1 LAPCN
6 ASTAAASRTIF
17 KKWAEINPVHALQ
30 YAGRTP
36 PKPLV
41 GRWGAISA
49 CEAVIVAPPVAEAR
63 LVLQDCIGSRGKK
76 RDTTHAK
83 HGKKRKSATALGD
96 GSGNGDDLA
105 LQDDGAPQPV
115 EAVVEGTSN
124 HSFSIAMGRWARDT
138 VALLSSICFWWVVQ
152 VVHKCRGPLD
162 HLLHVLEA
170 KQKHATHEGS
180 TLATLVY
187 GKADE
192 ILCEFGALLN
202 FGAWQGIWGAI
213 PTSDHGKAHQ
223 IIITLVCSCA
233 ANYHK
238 RFVELLGTM
247 PYQILWLAFASPT
260 VVCQQRARVAKLI
273 LEEAAA
279 HDPEYNSA
287 RMIIDFKVDLQH
299 SASTGLC
306 STKLYTFAL
315 GVREQWCC
323 DTQAQERANS
333 IITCIS
339 RRSPNISLSLL
350 AGPTLSKH
358 QPRLAS
364 RLRSEGSP
372 GKKYST
378 TQFILLAA
386 LQFHLWCL

>member
-1 LAPCN
+1 MLSMLGPCN
-6 ASTAAASRTIF
+6 ASTAAASRTIY

-30 YAGRTP
+30 YARRTP

-49 CEAVIVAPPVAEAR
+49 CEAVIVAPPVGEAR
-63 LVLQDCIGSRGKK
+63 LVLQDCIGSRGTK

-83 HGKKRKSATALGD
+83 LGKKRKSATALGD
-96 GSGNGDDLA
+96 GSGNGDGLA
-105 LQDDGAPQPV
+105 LQADGAPQRA
-115 EAVVEGTSN
+115 EAVTEGTST
-124 HSFSIAMGRWARDT
+124 HSYSTVMGRWARDV
-138 VALLSSICFWWVVQ
+138 VALLSSTCFWWVVQ

-170 KQKHATHEGS
+170 KQKHAAHESS

-192 ILCEFGALLN
+192 ILCEFGALLD
-202 FGAWQGIWGAI
+202 FGAWQGIWEAI

-238 RFVELLGTM
+238 RFVELLGGM

-260 VVCQQRARVAKLI
+260 VVCERRANCAKQI
-273 LEEAAA
+273 LHSE
-279 HDPEYNSA
+279 EYNSR
-287 RMIIDFKVDLQH
+287 RMAIDFQADLQH

-306 STKLYTFAL
+306 STKLYTFVL
-315 GVREQWCC
+315 GVREQWSC

-358 QPRLAS
+358 QPRLVS
-364 RLRSEGSP
+364 RLSV
-372 GKKYST
+372 
-378 TQFILLAA
+378 AA
-386 LQFHLWCL
+386 ARQ